1 MNFMNPE
8 SKYVNPNSALQFGF
22 SQKYLT
28 THVFVS
34 LTKKVSEKNYMKEMF
49 LAQAFCHMV
58 FL

>member
-1 MNFMNPE
+1 MNPQ
-8 SKYVNPNSALQFGF
+8 SKYINPNSALQFGF

-28 THVFVS
+28 THVFAS